1 MADHAGHRQR
11 MLARLS
17 SRTLCD
23 HEYLEMLLFYAIPR
37 RNTNDIAHRLLAR
50 FGDMNGVLNA
60 TEEELR
66 NIEGIGESAAA
77 FFILLG
83 IVCEKY
89 RPYSV
94 ADGDIPKRYE
104 RESFLSFVKHKYSN
118 LALPYECLDA
128 YLMDDNATFYACRR
142 FSGREIGKVTI
153 ASDAVGELLSRDMPS
168 GVVLVHNHPS
178 GSPAPS
184 KADDETTKCFQTLCR
199 LHNVLLCDHLIYAR
213 AGIYSYYQTD
223 RLGETARESAE
234 KGARK

>member
-1 MADHAGHRQR
+1 

-17 SRTLCD
+17 EGALCD

-60 TEEELR
+60 TEEELEK
-66 NIEGIGESAAA
+66 IEGIGENAAA

-83 IVCEKY
+83 SVCEKY

-94 ADGDIPKRYE
+94 ADGDIPKQYE
-104 RESFLSFVKHKYSN
+104 RESFLAFVKLKYSR

-128 YLMDDNATFYACRR
+128 YLMDENAKFYACRR
-142 FSGREIGKVTI
+142 FSGRDIGKVLI
-153 ASDAVGELLSRDMPS
+153 ASEAVGELLARDMPS

-213 AGIYSYYQTD
+213 AGIYSYYQTE
-223 RLGETARESAE
+223 RLEQTAKENA
-234 KGARK
+234 K